1 MYTSYSQ
8 VMLIYSMA
16 TYKAP
21 IYKKTV
27 YYPAGAIGL
36 AWLYG
41 VSSSLPTPAY
51 AVYLLVKTRHEGL
64 SLWEVCCTHM
74 RIRAKMP

>member
-1 MYTSYSQ
+1 
-8 VMLIYSMA
+8 MA

-64 SLWEVCCTHM
+64 SLWEVCSIHM